1 MLTTGALLLA
11 AVALALGIVLHLRR
25 RRARADDRVRLYD
38 IMRRRGVSPPP
49 AEDAVGA
56 QDVAAAERRC
66 AACANKEMC
75 DELLRIGQ
83 TRGYDR
89 FCPNALYIEWLR
101 SNSLDFELPP
111 HPSAGRPD

>member
-1 MLTTGALLLA
+1 MTASAVLLSALVL
-11 AVALALGIVLHLRR
+11 ALAVVLFMRR
-25 RRARADDRVRLYD
+25 RRQRTDERVRLYD
-38 IMRRRGVSPPP
+38 MMYRRGVSPPP

-56 QDVAAAERRC
+56 RDVAAAERRC

-75 DELLRIGQ
+75 DELLRVGQ

-101 SNSLDFELPP
+101 SNSLDFDLPP
-111 HPSAGRPD
+111 RNSVGRPD

>member
-1 MLTTGALLLA
+1 MTASAVLLA
-11 AVALALGIVLHLRR
+11 LVVVLLGVVLVLRR
-25 RRARADDRVRLYD
+25 RPRADVRVRLYD
-38 IMRRRGVSPPP
+38 MMRRRGVSPPP
-49 AEDAVGA
+49 EDAADV

-83 TRGYDR
+83 TKGYDR

-101 SNSLDFELPP
+101 SHSLDFELPP
-111 HPSAGRPD
+111 RRSASRPD

>member
-1 MLTTGALLLA
+1 MTASAVLLA
-11 AVALALGIVLHLRR
+11 ALVLALAVVLFMRR
-25 RRARADDRVRLYD
+25 RRQHADDRVRLYD
-38 IMRRRGVSPPP
+38 MMRRRGVSPPP

-56 QDVAAAERRC
+56 RDVAAAERRC

-75 DELLRIGQ
+75 DELLRVGQ
-83 TRGYDR
+83 TQGYDR

-111 HPSAGRPD
+111 RSSADRPD

>member
-1 MLTTGALLLA
+1 MAASAVLLA
-11 AVALALGIVLHLRR
+11 ALVLALAVVLFMRR
-25 RRARADDRVRLYD
+25 RRQRTDDRVRLYD

-111 HPSAGRPD
+111 PPSAGRPD